1 MHINVHHV
9 AQQGFTRGA
18 NLYEQ
23 VRPSYPTEVIDF
35 LKSLSDETPNV
46 VVDIGAGTGKLTRL
60 LGRLNA
66 NELIAI
72 EPVAEMRGNL
82 KNIPIIT
89 KIIDATAE
97 KLPLDDHTVD
107 ILCCAEAFH
116 WFATH
121 SALAEFHRVLKP
133 NGRLVLI
140 WNSDRQ
146 TDKQWRLNIKKYIQ
160 SFRPPETINYRGM
173 EWKKAF
179 DDQKYFSTL
188 EENQFK
194 NFQKITR
201 DLAIK
206 RALSISFIAALP
218 AEERTKVAEHI
229 QEILNNAEEIRG
241 MDEFDMEHISNVYW
255 CSALP

>member
-133 NGRLVLI
+133 NGHLVLI

-146 TDKQWRLNIKKYIQ
+146 TDKQWKLDIHAYVD
-160 SFRPPETINYRGM
+160 SFRLPDTIGHVGM
-173 EWKKAF
+173 QWKKAF

-188 EENQFK
+188 ENRQFN
-194 NFQKITR
+194 NFKKATR
-201 DLAIK
+201 DVVVKLV
-206 RALSISFIAALP
+206 LSVSYICTLP
-218 AEERTKVAEHI
+218 AEEQAKVAEHI
-229 QEILNNAEEIRG
+229 REMLDNAEEIRG

>member
-133 NGRLVLI
+133 NGHLVLI
-140 WNSDRQ
+140 WNSDDRQ
-146 TDKQWRLNIKKYIQ
+146 TNNGELKSRHIFKVLNRLERIV
-160 SFRPPETINYRGM
+160 
-173 EWKKAF
+173 
-179 DDQKYFSTL
+179 
-188 EENQFK
+188 
-194 NFQKITR
+194 
-201 DLAIK
+201 IK
-206 RALSISFIAALP
+206 RWNGRQYSM
-218 AEERTKVAEHI
+218 
-229 QEILNNAEEIRG
+229 IRNI
-241 MDEFDMEHISNVYW
+241 FHH
-255 CSALP
+255 